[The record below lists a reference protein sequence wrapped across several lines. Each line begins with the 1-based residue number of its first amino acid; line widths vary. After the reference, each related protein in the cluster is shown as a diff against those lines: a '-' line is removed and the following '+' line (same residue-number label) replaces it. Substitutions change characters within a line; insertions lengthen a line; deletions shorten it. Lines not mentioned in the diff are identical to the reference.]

1 MRIGSTEPELVS
13 HSMMDALRRFAGKLR
28 LPLTKKIRAR
38 VAKSK
43 ADMVR
48 KYTDSKGK
56 KPSVLWLY
64 LISSFPGP
72 TDCSVANPETN
83 LGSCWNVG
91 AFLGG
96 VVESS

>member
-56 KPSVLWLY
+56 NE
-64 LISSFPGP
+64 
-72 TDCSVANPETN
+72 CSLALFNIFFS
-83 LGSCWNVG
+83 GSN
-91 AFLGG
+91 
-96 VVESS
+96 